1 MLRNLQTRRRG
12 PYGAYFCAFAA
23 ALLLLFSVSLL
34 YTRLS
39 HSHSH
44 TYSPHMY
51 PKSLGNILVSDSDDD
66 SDIVLGTT
74 TTDEDKID
82 ELDIV
87 DEDVRSRAAGDE
99 ELGEDE
105 DQFDQVRVSGFYFD
119 HVSGAI
125 RKVFDNKRSIEDW
138 SDENSGFPVEIG
150 EVDRSKAAFAS
161 DDVPVDEEVR
171 RKASEMT
178 GIEDALLLK
187 VGGRVSP
194 LRDGWGDWF
203 DKKGDFLRR
212 DRMFKSNWEVLNPLN
227 NPILQDPDG
236 LGVTALT
243 RGDRIVQKWWM
254 NEFKKVPFL
263 VNKPLGVT
271 RKVFNTEVKD
281 SSVGARIKKSRSL
294 SGDTGINVVDNV
306 KENINEIRTS
316 DEHSANDLSRKEVIN
331 IDEDYSSKRNAN
343 FNAYRTSMS
352 RSTKNEK
359 RRDRSTEN
367 ANVVDKAVPKKGG
380 GSELGFMPAIYAD
393 GKRWGYYP
401 GLHPHLSFSRFMD
414 AFFKKNNCDERVF
427 MVWNSPPWMFG
438 VRHQRGLESVFSHH
452 QNACV
457 VIFSETI
464 ELDFFKDN
472 FVKNGYKVA
481 VAMPN
486 LDELLKDTPTH
497 IFASIW
503 FEWKRTKFYPT
514 HYSELVRL
522 AALYKYGGIY
532 LDSDIVVL
540 NPLSSIHNSVGV
552 EDQLA
557 GSSLNG
563 AVMAFRRHS
572 PFIME
577 CLKEYYS
584 TYDDSSSRW
593 NGAELLTRVA
603 KRFSR
608 EVSTEQF
615 ELNVQPSFVF
625 FPIASQNITRY
636 FAAPA
641 TTTEKAEQEALRKKI
656 LEDSL
661 TFHFWNS
668 VTSTLIPES
677 ESLVSK
683 LLEHTCIR
691 CFDIL

>member
-1 MLRNLQTRRRG
+1 
-12 PYGAYFCAFAA
+12 
-23 ALLLLFSVSLL
+23 
-34 YTRLS
+34 
-39 HSHSH
+39 
-44 TYSPHMY
+44 MY

-87 DEDVRSRAAGDE
+87 DEDVRSRASGDE

-294 SGDTGINVVDNV
+294 SGDTGISVVDNV

-472 FVKNGYKVA
+472 FVKNGY
-481 VAMPN
+481 
-486 LDELLKDTPTH
+486 
-497 IFASIW
+497 
-503 FEWKRTKFYPT
+503 
-514 HYSELVRL
+514 
-522 AALYKYGGIY
+522 
-532 LDSDIVVL
+532 
-540 NPLSSIHNSVGV
+540 
-552 EDQLA
+552 
-557 GSSLNG
+557 
-563 AVMAFRRHS
+563 
-572 PFIME
+572 
-577 CLKEYYS
+577 
-584 TYDDSSSRW
+584 
-593 NGAELLTRVA
+593 
-603 KRFSR
+603 
-608 EVSTEQF
+608 
-615 ELNVQPSFVF
+615 
-625 FPIASQNITRY
+625 
-636 FAAPA
+636 
-641 TTTEKAEQEALRKKI
+641 
-656 LEDSL
+656 
-661 TFHFWNS
+661 
-668 VTSTLIPES
+668 
-677 ESLVSK
+677 
-683 LLEHTCIR
+683 
-691 CFDIL
+691 

>member
-12 PYGAYFCAFAA
+12 SCGAYFCAFAA

-39 HSHSH
+39 RSQSH

-82 ELDIV
+82 ELDFV
-87 DEDVRSRAAGDE
+87 DEDLQSRASGDE
-99 ELGEDE
+99 DLGEDE
-105 DQFDQVRVSGFYFD
+105 DQSDQVRVSGFYFD

-125 RKVFDNKRSIEDW
+125 RKIFDNKRSIEDW
-138 SDENSGFPVEIG
+138 SDDTSGFPIG
-150 EVDRSKAAFAS
+150 LGEEDRSKAAFGS

-187 VGGRVSP
+187 VGGSVSP

-236 LGVTALT
+236 LGVAALT

-254 NEFKKVPFL
+254 NEFKRVPFL

-271 RKVFNTEVKD
+271 RKVFNTEVENG
-281 SSVGARIKKSRSL
+281 SVDASIKKSGSL
-294 SGDTGINVVDNV
+294 SSQTDVNVMDTGKETLNV
-306 KENINEIRTS
+306 IGTS
-316 DEHSANDLSRKEVIN
+316 DEHAGNNLSRKKVIN
-331 IDEDYSSKRNAN
+331 
-343 FNAYRTSMS
+343 

-359 RRDRSTEN
+359 SRDRSAEN
-367 ANVVDKAVPKKGG
+367 ADVVDKVVFTKDAGSKLRVVPQIFT
-380 GSELGFMPAIYAD
+380 SIYAD

-401 GLHPHLSFSRFMD
+401 GLYPHLSFSHFMD
-414 AFFKKNNCDERVF
+414 AFFKKNKCDMRVF

-497 IFASIW
+497 KFASIW
-503 FEWKRTKFYPT
+503 FEWKKTKFYST

-540 NPLSSIHNSVGV
+540 KPLSSLHNSVGM
-552 EDQLA
+552 ENQLA

-584 TYDDSSSRW
+584 TYDDRGFRW

-603 KRFSR
+603 KRFSS
-608 EVSTEQF
+608 EVPSEQF

-641 TTTEKAEQEALRKKI
+641 SATEKAQQEGLLKKI
-656 LEDSL
+656 LKESV

-668 VTSTLIPES
+668 VTYSLIPES
-677 ESLVSK
+677 ESLVSR

-691 CFDIL
+691 CFDVL

>member
-1 MLRNLQTRRRG
+1 MLRNLHTRRRG
-12 PYGAYFCAFAA
+12 SYGACFCAFAA

-39 HSHSH
+39 RSQSH
-44 TYSPHMY
+44 TYSHHMY

-82 ELDIV
+82 ELDFV
-87 DEDVRSRAAGDE
+87 DEDLQSRASGDE
-99 ELGEDE
+99 DLGEDE
-105 DQFDQVRVSGFYFD
+105 DQSDQVRVSGFYFD

-138 SDENSGFPVEIG
+138 SDDTSGFPIGLG
-150 EVDRSKAAFAS
+150 EVDRSKSAFGS

-227 NPILQDPDG
+227 NPLLQDPDG
-236 LGVTALT
+236 LGVPSLT
-243 RGDRIVQKWWM
+243 RGDRIVQKWWI
-254 NEFKKVPFL
+254 NEFKRAPFL
-263 VNKPLGVT
+263 VNKPVGVT
-271 RKVFNTEVKD
+271 RKVFNTEVENGGMHA
-281 SSVGARIKKSRSL
+281 SIKKSGSL
-294 SGDTGINVVDNV
+294 SGQTDINLMDNGKKTV
-306 KENINEIRTS
+306 NEIGTS
-316 DEHSANDLSRKEVIN
+316 DEHAGNNLSRKKVIN
-331 IDEDYSSKRNAN
+331 FDEDSSSR
-343 FNAYRTSMS
+343 FSGYRTSIS

-359 RRDRSTEN
+359 SGDRSTEK
-367 ANVVDKAVPKKGG
+367 ADVGDKPVLTKGAGFKPRAV
-380 GSELGFMPAIYAD
+380 SHTLTSIYAD

-414 AFFKKNNCDERVF
+414 AFFKKNKCEIRVF

-438 VRHQRGLESVFSHH
+438 VRHQRGLESVFLHH
-452 QNACV
+452 QDACV

-464 ELDFFKDN
+464 ELDFFRDN

-497 IFASIW
+497 KFASIW
-503 FEWKRTKFYPT
+503 FEWKKTKFYST

-540 NPLSSIHNSVGV
+540 KPLSSLHNSVGM

-577 CLKEYYS
+577 CMKEYYS
-584 TYDDSSSRW
+584 TYDDRSFRW

-603 KRFSR
+603 KRFSS
-608 EVSTEQF
+608 EVPAEQF
-615 ELNVQPSFVF
+615 ELTVQPSFAF
-625 FPIASQNITRY
+625 FPIASQNITSNRFSTLPHMHIY
-636 FAAPA
+636 DGRHTSQKFSFS
-641 TTTEKAEQEALRKKI
+641 RKI
-656 LEDSL
+656 LCFRPNMLKDSPQ
-661 TFHFWNS
+661 HFA
-668 VTSTLIPES
+668 
-677 ESLVSK
+677 
-683 LLEHTCIR
+683 LEGGIR
-691 CFDIL
+691 GMAVG

>member
-39 HSHSH
+39 RSQSH
-44 TYSPHMY
+44 TYSRPMF

-66 SDIVLGTT
+66 SDVILGTT
-74 TTDEDKID
+74 ATDEDKID

-87 DEDVRSRAAGDE
+87 DEDVQSRASADE

-105 DQFDQVRVSGFYFD
+105 DQSDQV
-119 HVSGAI
+119 
-125 RKVFDNKRSIEDW
+125 KRIA
-138 SDENSGFPVEIG
+138 VKL
-150 EVDRSKAAFAS
+150 RLARMMCRLTK
-161 DDVPVDEEVR
+161 
-171 RKASEMT
+171 
-178 GIEDALLLK
+178 
-187 VGGRVSP
+187 
-194 LRDGWGDWF
+194 RDGWGDWF

-236 LGVTALT
+236 LGVAALT

-263 VNKPLGVT
+263 VYKPSGVT
-271 RKVFNTEVKD
+271 RKVFNTEVENGNVD
-281 SSVGARIKKSRSL
+281 ASINKSGSL
-294 SGDTGINVVDNV
+294 SGHTDINVMDNG
-306 KENINEIRTS
+306 
-316 DEHSANDLSRKEVIN
+316 
-331 IDEDYSSKRNAN
+331 SSSH
-343 FNAYRTSMS
+343 FNGYRTSIS
-352 RSTKNEK
+352 RSTKKEK
-359 RRDRSTEN
+359 SRDTSAEN
-367 ANVVDKAVPKKGG
+367 ADVADKVILTKGA
-380 GSELGFMPAIYAD
+380 GSKPRVMPHILTSIYAD
-393 GKRWGYYP
+393 GRRWGYYP

-414 AFFKKNNCDERVF
+414 AFFKKTKCDVRVF

-497 IFASIW
+497 KFASIW
-503 FEWKRTKFYPT
+503 FEWKKTKFYSI

-522 AALYKYGGIY
+522 AVLYKYGGIY

-540 NPLSSIHNSVGV
+540 KPLSSLQNSVGM

-563 AVMAFRRHS
+563 AIMVFRRHS

-584 TYDDSSSRW
+584 TYDDRSFRW

-603 KRFSR
+603 KRFSK
-608 EVSTEQF
+608 EVPIEQF

-641 TTTEKAEQEALRKKI
+641 STIEKAEQEALLKKI
-656 LEDSL
+656 LKDSL

-668 VTSTLIPES
+668 LTYSLIPES
-677 ESLVSK
+677 ESLVSR
-683 LLEHTCIR
+683 LLEHTSSD
-691 CFDIL
+691 DIVIHSLHFKTFNPFWLSGFIG

>member
-23 ALLLLFSVSLL
+23 ASLLLFSVSLL

-39 HSHSH
+39 RSQSH
-44 TYSPHMY
+44 TYSRPMF

-66 SDIVLGTT
+66 SDVILGTT
-74 TTDEDKID
+74 ATDEDKID

-87 DEDVRSRAAGDE
+87 DEDVQSRASGDE

-105 DQFDQVRVSGFYFD
+105 DQSDQVRVSGFYFD

-125 RKVFDNKRSIEDW
+125 RKVFDNKRSIQDW
-138 SDENSGFPVEIG
+138 SDENSGFPVGLG
-150 EVDRSKAAFAS
+150 EEDRSKAAFSS

-171 RKASEMT
+171 RKSREMT

-236 LGVTALT
+236 LGVAALT

-263 VNKPLGVT
+263 VYKPSGVT
-271 RKVFNTEVKD
+271 RKVFNTEVENGNVD
-281 SSVGARIKKSRSL
+281 ASINQSGSL
-294 SGDTGINVVDNV
+294 NGHTDINVMDNG
-306 KENINEIRTS
+306 KEALNEIRTS
-316 DEHSANDLSRKEVIN
+316 DEHSGNNLWMMKKVIN
-331 IDEDYSSKRNAN
+331 FDEGSSSR
-343 FNAYRTSMS
+343 FNGYRTSIS
-352 RSTKNEK
+352 RSTKKEK
-359 RRDRSTEN
+359 SRDRSAEN
-367 ANVVDKAVPKKGG
+367 ADVVDEAFFTKGA
-380 GSELGFMPAIYAD
+380 GSKPRVMPHILTSIYAD

-414 AFFKKNNCDERVF
+414 ALFKKNKCDVRVF
-427 MVWNSPPWMFG
+427 MVWNSPSWMFG

-497 IFASIW
+497 KFASIW
-503 FEWKRTKFYPT
+503 FEWKKTKFYSI

-522 AALYKYGGIY
+522 AVLYKYGGIY
-532 LDSDIVVL
+532 LDSDIVVMK
-540 NPLSSIHNSVGV
+540 PLSSLQNSVGM

-563 AVMAFRRHS
+563 AIMVFRRHS

-584 TYDDSSSRW
+584 TYDDRSFRW

-603 KRFSR
+603 KRFSK
-608 EVSTEQF
+608 EVPTEQF

-625 FPIASQNITRY
+625 FPIASQNITSWRLNKV
-636 FAAPA
+636 FSL
-641 TTTEKAEQEALRKKI
+641 EGIRKQNSHKTI
-656 LEDSL
+656 CTKRGYKDSRFQYDSL
-661 TFHFWNS
+661 E
-668 VTSTLIPES
+668 I
-677 ESLVSK
+677 
-683 LLEHTCIR
+683 LLLKENPQFPI
-691 CFDIL
+691 

>member
-1 MLRNLQTRRRG
+1 
-12 PYGAYFCAFAA
+12 
-23 ALLLLFSVSLL
+23 
-34 YTRLS
+34 
-39 HSHSH
+39 
-44 TYSPHMY
+44 MY

-82 ELDIV
+82 ELDFV
-87 DEDVRSRAAGDE
+87 DEDLQSRASGDE
-99 ELGEDE
+99 DLGEDE
-105 DQFDQVRVSGFYFD
+105 DQSDQVRVSGFYFD

-125 RKVFDNKRSIEDW
+125 RKVFDNKRSIQDW
-138 SDENSGFPVEIG
+138 SDDTSGFPIG
-150 EVDRSKAAFAS
+150 LGEEDRSKAAFGS

-187 VGGRVSP
+187 VGGKVSP

-236 LGVTALT
+236 LGVAALT

-254 NEFKKVPFL
+254 NEFKRVPFL

-271 RKVFNTEVKD
+271 RKVFNTEVENG
-281 SSVGARIKKSRSL
+281 SVDASIKKSGSL
-294 SGDTGINVVDNV
+294 SVQTDINVMDNS
-306 KENINEIRTS
+306 KETLNEIGLGS
-316 DEHSANDLSRKEVIN
+316 SNEHAGNNVSRKKVTN
-331 IDEDYSSKRNAN
+331 
-343 FNAYRTSMS
+343 

-359 RRDRSTEN
+359 SRDRSTEN
-367 ANVVDKAVPKKGG
+367 TDVVDKVVLTKGAGSKLRVVPH
-380 GSELGFMPAIYAD
+380 SLNSMYAD

-414 AFFKKNNCDERVF
+414 AFFKKNKCDTRVF

-457 VIFSETI
+457 VILSETI

-497 IFASIW
+497 KFASIW
-503 FEWKRTKFYPT
+503 FEWKKTKFYST

-540 NPLSSIHNSVGV
+540 KPLSSLHNSVGM

-584 TYDDSSSRW
+584 TYDDRSFRW

-603 KRFSR
+603 KRFSS
-608 EVSTEQF
+608 EVPSEQF
-615 ELNVQPSFVF
+615 ELNVQPSFLF

-641 TTTEKAEQEALRKKI
+641 SAAERAQEEGLMKKI
-656 LEDSL
+656 LKESV

-668 VTSTLIPES
+668 LTYSLIPES
-677 ESLVSK
+677 GSLVSR

-691 CFDIL
+691 CLDVL

>member
-1 MLRNLQTRRRG
+1 
-12 PYGAYFCAFAA
+12 
-23 ALLLLFSVSLL
+23 
-34 YTRLS
+34 
-39 HSHSH
+39 
-44 TYSPHMY
+44 MY
-51 PKSLGNILVSDSDDD
+51 PKSLSNILVSDSDDD

-87 DEDVRSRAAGDE
+87 DEDIQSRASGDE

-105 DQFDQVRVSGFYFD
+105 DQSDQVRVSGFYFD

-138 SDENSGFPVEIG
+138 SDENSGFPVGIG
-150 EVDRSKAAFAS
+150 EEDRSKAAFGS

-243 RGDRIVQKWWM
+243 RSDRIVQKWWM

-271 RKVFNTEVKD
+271 RKVFNTEVENG
-281 SSVGARIKKSRSL
+281 SVKSGSL
-294 SGDTGINVVDNV
+294 SGHTDINVMDNG
-306 KENINEIRTS
+306 KETLNGIRSS
-316 DEHSANDLSRKEVIN
+316 DERSGDNLPRKEVIN
-331 IDEDYSSKRNAN
+331 FDEDSSSHFNGFRN
-343 FNAYRTSMS
+343 SIS
-352 RSTKNEK
+352 RSTKKEK
-359 RRDRSTEN
+359 SRDKSAEN
-367 ANVVDKAVPKKGG
+367 ADVVVDKAVLTKGA
-380 GSELGFMPAIYAD
+380 GSKLRDVPHILPSIYAD

-414 AFFKKNNCDERVF
+414 AFFKKNKCDMRVF

-472 FVKNGYKVA
+472 FVKNG
-481 VAMPN
+481 
-486 LDELLKDTPTH
+486 
-497 IFASIW
+497 
-503 FEWKRTKFYPT
+503 
-514 HYSELVRL
+514 
-522 AALYKYGGIY
+522 
-532 LDSDIVVL
+532 
-540 NPLSSIHNSVGV
+540 
-552 EDQLA
+552 
-557 GSSLNG
+557 
-563 AVMAFRRHS
+563 
-572 PFIME
+572 
-577 CLKEYYS
+577 
-584 TYDDSSSRW
+584 
-593 NGAELLTRVA
+593 
-603 KRFSR
+603 
-608 EVSTEQF
+608 
-615 ELNVQPSFVF
+615 
-625 FPIASQNITRY
+625 
-636 FAAPA
+636 
-641 TTTEKAEQEALRKKI
+641 
-656 LEDSL
+656 
-661 TFHFWNS
+661 
-668 VTSTLIPES
+668 
-677 ESLVSK
+677 
-683 LLEHTCIR
+683 
-691 CFDIL
+691 